1 MSFTDRFLGL
11 ETRRHDKKFK
21 AINKALAEHWESPD
35 LDMVR
40 EAFELAKYIHA
51 DQRRKMAD
59 EAYIVHPLDVA
70 LACAEHQMDDVSIAA
85 AILHDCIED
94 AEPALGLTRDVISSR
109 FGADVGVIVDG
120 LTKLRTENVS
130 GAQDAKAETL
140 KKLITTTATD
150 DIRTIVIKIF
160 DRVDNIRTV
169 DVFREEK
176 QRRIAAETIQF
187 YVPIAARLGFFKE
200 AREMEDHVMRVLNPG
215 VYRAI
220 TRWLSSNTRSIQ
232 RNVEKSVK
240 KIVKELKNKGV
251 QCRYQLYAKGIDTIF
266 HELETRGLPIS
277 RIDEGRNFNLCLIV
291 DDEDACFRA
300 LNLIHDRFIHNPT
313 GVRDFI
319 NNPKVNG
326 YQSLHTICTGRE
338 IPWIQVMIRTEEM
351 HVANHLGVITQ
362 LRAGKL
368 NDTGWLME
376 LLDSMHD
383 AAPDELLAVTSSV
396 FYAEIDVMTPRGD
409 RLKLPVGSTALDFA
423 YLIHTEVGDTAKS
436 CIVDGRARPLRAVL
450 RSGQRV
456 EIVTSDEVRPSY
468 RRFGWVKT
476 PRATNCLRKAMQ
488 RAERDAIARETTLF
502 LQFLARTTGIILR
515 PDMPEF
521 EALLDSMGMDSEW
534 EFGSELHAG
543 RLKYERALPHA
554 VEIAPDPSFR
564 ELIKRLEKDGLL
576 TDEEGQDARRMKSE
590 RAQRSLLRDLI
601 CEEVHPGRQ
610 LDPSVVIAGIRDPLP
625 LKLAGC
631 CLPVFGDD
639 IVVHSGRDRKPKLH
653 RRTCKSVRY
662 MVEYESVHIA
672 PAMWRRE
679 PPLQLMRVDITGR
692 DRRGLLLA
700 VSQVLVKLKLDAQ
713 TVKLSGRRE
722 DGTAAGY
729 AMLEV
734 NDLTDIDT
742 VVQRLEAIPGI
753 TSAKPSLT
761 P

>member
-21 AINKALAEHWESPD
+21 AINTALTEHWDSPD

-59 EAYIVHPLDVA
+59 EAYIIHPLDVA
-70 LACAEHQMDDVSIAA
+70 LACAEHRMDDVSIAA

-94 AEPALGLTRDVISSR
+94 AEPALGLTRDVIASR
-109 FGADVGVIVDG
+109 FGTDVGVIVDG
-120 LTKLRTENVS
+120 LTKLRTDKAHGV
-130 GAQDAKAETL
+130 QDGKAETL

-150 DIRTIVIKIF
+150 DIRAIVIKIF

-169 DVFREEK
+169 DVFRQEK
-176 QRRIAAETIQF
+176 QQRIASETMQF

-240 KIVKELKNKGV
+240 KIVKELKAKGV
-251 QCRYQLYAKGIDTIF
+251 NCRYQLYAKGIDTIF
-266 HELETRGLPIS
+266 HELESRGLPIS

-300 LNLIHDRFIHNPT
+300 LNLIHGRFIHNPT

-338 IPWIQVMIRTEEM
+338 IPWIQVMIRTEAM
-351 HVANHLGVITQ
+351 DVANHLGVITQ

-368 NDTGWLME
+368 NDTGWLHE
-376 LLDSMHD
+376 LLDSMHE

-409 RLKLPVGSTALDFA
+409 PRKLPVGSTALDFA
-423 YLIHTEVGDTAKS
+423 YLIHTEIGDTAKS
-436 CIVDGRARPLRAVL
+436 CIIDGRARPLRAVL
-450 RSGQRV
+450 HTGQRV
-456 EIVTSDEVRPSY
+456 EIVTSEKIRLSY

-476 PRATNCLRKAMQ
+476 PRAINSLRKALQ
-488 RAERDAIARETTLF
+488 RAERDAIAHETTLF
-502 LQFLARTTGIILR
+502 LQFVAKTAGIILR

-521 EALLDSMGMDSEW
+521 QALLNSLDMDSEW

-543 RLKYERALPHA
+543 RLSYERVLPHV

-564 ELIKRLEKDGLL
+564 DLIKAMEKDGLL
-576 TDEEGQDARRMKSE
+576 LAGEVQDVRRMKDE
-590 RAQRSLLRDLI
+590 RAKRSLLRDLI
-601 CEEVHPGRQ
+601 CEEVYPGAAT
-610 LDPSVVIAGIRDPLP
+610 DPSVVIAGLREQLP

-639 IVVHSGRDRKPKLH
+639 IVVHTGRDRKPKLH
-653 RRTCKSVRY
+653 RRSCKSVRY
-662 MVEYESVHIA
+662 MVEYESVHVA

-679 PPLQLMRVDITGR
+679 PPLRVMRFDLTGK

-713 TVKLSGRRE
+713 TVKLTGRRE
-722 DGTAAGY
+722 DGTAGGY
-729 AMLEV
+729 AMLEI

-753 TSAKPSLT
+753 STAKPSLT